1 MDYSR
6 TFLFADPHFYHK
18 NIIGYE
24 NRPFKDVY
32 EMNDVIIE
40 NWNAVVKKQDK
51 VFLAGDVSF
60 GNKLVTE
67 AIINQLNGN
76 ITMIYGN
83 HDWDH
88 SYSFWKSQFP
98 EVSKYPII
106 IEKFIIISHE
116 PMCLEN
122 NSPYLN
128 IYGHVHGDDRFRDF
142 TENTFCISAER
153 IGYSPISLEEII
165 SKVRSYEH

>member
-24 NRPFKDVY
+24 NRPFKDVH

-51 VFLAGDVSF
+51 VFLAGDISF

-88 SYSFWKSQFP
+88 PYSFWKSQFP

-116 PMCLEN
+116 PMYLEN
-122 NSPYLN
+122 SSPYLN

-153 IGYSPISLEEII
+153 IGYTPISLEEIV

>member
-51 VFLAGDVSF
+51 VFLAGDISF
-60 GNKLVTE
+60 GNKIVTE

-83 HDWDH
+83 HDWGH
-88 SYSFWKSQFP
+88 SYSFWQSQFP

-116 PMCLEN
+116 PMYLEN